1 MQAEA
6 PVKELKMSF
15 FRNIAD
21 GLRINQ
27 KPEDDE
33 YFLDDDYY
41 NGDDEY
47 EDEQPKSGIFGKKQS
62 GYEQQSEQ
70 RTGGLFG
77 RKLTTVSNTSMQVT
91 MKKPKNIDDSKDICD
106 ELLDGKAVVINLE
119 GINSELAQRITD
131 FTYGAVYSL
140 NGDIKMISRFI
151 LIASPSTVE
160 LSGDFVR
167 GFSMNSNSNQN
178 SSYYNEQRV
187 SRAGNGFSFND

>member
-1 MQAEA
+1 
-6 PVKELKMSF
+6 MSF

-41 NGDDEY
+41 DGDDEY
-47 EDEQPKSGIFGKKQS
+47 EDEQPRSSGIFGKKQS

-77 RKLTTVSNTSMQVT
+77 RKLTTVSNTAMQVT

-119 GINSELAQRITD
+119 GINGDLAQRITD

-140 NGDIKMISRFI
+140 NGDIQMISRFI

-160 LSGDFVR
+160 LSGDFVK
-167 GFSMNSNSNQN
+167 GFSMNSNNNQ
-178 SSYYNEQRV
+178 SPSYYNEQRA
-187 SRAGNGFSFND
+187 SRAGSGFSFNG